1 MKPFFGAL
9 FALALAAT
17 LFAQSDSLAIPAYH
31 KAAPSASEKLPPILS
46 KDQLWGPSFQ
56 SAYQAHAYE
65 LAPKVSKII
74 YQLPCYCY
82 CDHSGH
88 KSLRTCY
95 ESTHAAHCAV
105 CLKELY
111 YAYSENKKG
120 KTLAQD
126 KIRHHQR
133 RVAKIDLESQP
144 KWNKF
149 LHLWVLCNKTWG
161 QN

>member
-17 LFAQSDSLAIPAYH
+17 LFAQSDSLAVPAYH
-31 KAAPSASEKLPPILS
+31 KAGPSASEKLPPILS

-120 KTLAQD
+120 KTLAQ
-126 KIRHHQR
+126 IRSGIISGEWEK
-133 RVAKIDLESQP
+133 VDLEAAAGM
-144 KWNKF
+144 N
-149 LHLWVLCNKTWG
+149 
-161 QN
+161 

>member
-1 MKPFFGAL
+1 MKLLFGAL
-9 FALALAAT
+9 FSLT
-17 LFAQSDSLAIPAYH
+17 LVTTLLAQSDSTEVPAFH
-31 KAAPSASEKLPPILS
+31 NAAPAPSEKLAAIMP

-56 SAYQAHAYE
+56 NAYQVHAYE

-82 CDHSGH
+82 CDHMGH

-120 KTLAQD
+120 KTLAQ
-126 KIRHHQR
+126 IRSG
-133 RVAKIDLESQP
+133 IIS
-144 KWNKF
+144 
-149 LHLWVLCNKTWG
+149 
-161 QN
+161 